1 MLAAGK
7 LVQVFLNIHINFY
20 LLTKGKGAQA
30 WYSTPNT
37 TTNVIEK
44 EMAVVYC
51 EVFSCLMDF
60 YLLGDFSIMPSIQSF
75 LCDNKTLAEFLSFFG
90 KRCETMLDLN
100 A

>member
-1 MLAAGK
+1 
-7 LVQVFLNIHINFY
+7 
-20 LLTKGKGAQA
+20 
-30 WYSTPNT
+30 
-37 TTNVIEK
+37 
-44 EMAVVYC
+44 MAVVYC